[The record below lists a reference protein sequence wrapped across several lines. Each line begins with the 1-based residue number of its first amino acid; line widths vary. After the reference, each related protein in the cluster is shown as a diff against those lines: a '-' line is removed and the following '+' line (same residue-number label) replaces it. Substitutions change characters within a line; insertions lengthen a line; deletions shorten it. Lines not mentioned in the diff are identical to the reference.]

1 MNQEHDPAVPI
12 KHGKWEI
19 VAQRLAMGDNRA
31 DAYRKAGY
39 SATQPSIDVSKLLKK
54 HPEILERAEYLK
66 TRMFDRQVDTKLITR
81 DEVLQGLMH
90 TIKQAMEQGKP
101 QLSVVHSCYRT
112 IAEMEGMLIKKS
124 EVKRMKEDPFED
136 ASRQQLVNMIERAT
150 RDLGLEIDGQLLDQ
164 FLDSSTQDSGQ
175 SAGVNADEEASF
187 LSSVSETSGIP
198 Q

>member
-1 MNQEHDPAVPI
+1 MDQEHDPAVPI

-19 VAQRLAMGDNRA
+19 VAQRLAMGDTQT

-39 SATQPSIDVSKLLKK
+39 SATQPSIDAAKLLKK
-54 HPEILERAEYLK
+54 HPEISARAEYLK
-66 TRMFDRQVDTKLITR
+66 SRMFDRQVDTKLITR

-90 TIKQAMEQGKP
+90 TIKQAMDQGKP

-164 FLDSSTQDSGQ
+164 FLDSSPADSGLP
-175 SAGVNADEEASF
+175 AGVDADEEAGL
-187 LSSVSETSGIP
+187 LSSVPEASGIP

>member
-1 MNQEHDPAVPI
+1 MDEQHDPAVPI

-39 SATQPSIDVSKLLKK
+39 SATQPSIDVAKLLKK
-54 HPEILERAEYLK
+54 HPEILARADYLK

-81 DEVLQGLMH
+81 DEVLQGLMN
-90 TIKQAMEQGKP
+90 TIKISMDQGKP

-112 IAEMEGMLIKKS
+112 IAEMEGFLIKKS

-150 RDLGLEIDGQLLDQ
+150 RDLGLDLDGRLLDQ
-164 FLDSSTQDSGQ
+164 FLDSGVTDSSQ
-175 SAGVNADEEASF
+175 SAGGNAEQEASL
-187 LSSVSETSGIP
+187 LSSVPEARGVP